1 MIKQLESQIA
11 LDLVGHLVDLT
22 LSELD
27 NVFLCGQSL
36 KSNKSLCLISK
47 IQKVIDKNLIYR
59 QVNKSLKRSIL
70 KIYQSQVTLT

>member
-11 LDLVGHLVDLT
+11 LDQVGHLVDLT

-27 NVFLCGQSL
+27 NVFLYGQSL

-47 IQKVIDKNLIYR
+47 I
-59 QVNKSLKRSIL
+59 
-70 KIYQSQVTLT
+70 

>member
-36 KSNKSLCLISK
+36 KSNKSLCFISK
-47 IQKVIDKNLIYR
+47 GDRQKFNISISKEIIKTID
-59 QVNKSLKRSIL
+59 
-70 KIYQSQVTLT
+70 T